1 MSTNIPRITQK
12 IFAQNAAEDDLL
24 QFGSVLSGNATP
36 STSIAETQTE
46 AYQTGWRSAVIS
58 DRNYPTLGEMNAVQQ
73 VPTQQLAYLFQK
85 GVPEWDENTTYF
97 SNVSYCQ
104 VNGVLYQSVSDNNIG
119 NNPTTDNGTN
129 WIIADLSNK
138 LTNCI
143 LSAPNGVATYSGA
156 NLTIKS
162 GLKVLLSN
170 GFNSD
175 GTLNNVEL
183 TFSSDETTV
192 MSSTGYVFAFQDSS
206 IIPGDVHFSRA
217 TAYYEQEEE
226 PEDTVQSIRLW
237 YKPSENQFYYRW
249 SGGSINSWTAIPAC
263 LLGYCT
269 TNDDNSAITSLTT
282 YQPVELAKQQDLD
295 GQVQFIN
302 KTIADGVTIKA
313 GASKSFSLSS
323 ILPNNGCLY
332 EMNVYC
338 IGTSTTSAS
347 GDGVYIYASTNS
359 NPPVVFGR
367 NRIWNNV
374 QCNIGSTSIMYA
386 KATDSITFTQ
396 SNSSGISNPAEIDV
410 SIRSIRKVG

>member
-85 GVPEWDENTTYF
+85 GIAEWDASTTYF
-97 SNVSYCQ
+97 ANVSYCQ
-104 VNGVLYQSVSDNNIG
+104 VNGVIYKSLTDNNIG

-138 LTNCI
+138 ITNCI

-156 NLTIKS
+156 NLTLKS

-170 GFNSD
+170 GLNSD
-175 GTLNNVEL
+175 GTLNNLEL
-183 TFSSDETTV
+183 TFSSDETTI
-192 MSSTGYVFAFQDSS
+192 MSSTGTVFAFQDSS
-206 IIPGDVHFSRA
+206 IIPGDVYFSRA

-226 PEDTVQSIRLW
+226 PEDTAQSIRLW
-237 YKPSENQFYYRW
+237 YKPSENQFYYKW
-249 SGGSINSWTAIPAC
+249 GSGSINSWTKTPAC
-263 LLGYCT
+263 VLGYCT
-269 TNDDNSAITSLTT
+269 LNDDNSAITSLTT

-295 GQVQFIN
+295 GMWVYKN
-302 KTIADGVTIKA
+302 KTLFENQILTQTYNTTFDLSDYLPNDGNIYEILLTYMARTSPTAGSAFEIGYQTDFLPTFQYMMRNTTRTNSTVTAGGSSTALIGTRRTITIKQGIA
-313 GASKSFSLSS
+313 A
-323 ILPNNGCLY
+323 NG
-332 EMNVYC
+332 
-338 IGTSTTSAS
+338 
-347 GDGVYIYASTNS
+347 
-359 NPPVVFGR
+359 
-367 NRIWNNV
+367 
-374 QCNIGSTSIMYA
+374 
-386 KATDSITFTQ
+386 
-396 SNSSGISNPAEIDV
+396 SSGECLCKIVAY
-410 SIRSIRKVG
+410 RKVR

>member
-85 GVPEWDENTTYF
+85 GIAEWDASTTYF
-97 SNVSYCQ
+97 ANVSYCQ
-104 VNGVLYQSVSDNNIG
+104 VNGVIYKSLTDNNIG

-138 LTNCI
+138 ITNCI
-143 LSAPNGVATYSGA
+143 LSAPNGVATYSGV
-156 NLTIKS
+156 NLTLKS

-170 GFNSD
+170 GLNSD
-175 GTLNNVEL
+175 GTLNNLEL
-183 TFSSDETTV
+183 TFSSDETTI
-192 MSSTGYVFAFQDSS
+192 MSSTGTVFAFQDSS

-226 PEDTVQSIRLW
+226 PEYTVSSIRLW

-249 SGGSINSWTAIPAC
+249 GGGSINTWTKIPAC
-263 LLGYCT
+263 VLGYCT
-269 TNDDNSAITSLTT
+269 LNDDNSAITSLTT

-295 GQVQFIN
+295 GMWVFTT
-302 KTIADGVTIKA
+302 KTMISSPTSIKPEGRLTFDLSDYLPADGNMYEVLFTV
-313 GASKSFSLSS
+313 S
-323 ILPNNGCLY
+323 ILTG
-332 EMNVYC
+332 
-338 IGTSTTSAS
+338 TTSGNSLNLFITNDNSIFLNLCRAITRTNSAMFAS
-347 GDGVYIYASTNS
+347 GNALL
-359 NPPVVFGR
+359 PVGAGR
-367 NRIWNNV
+367 NI
-374 QCNIGSTSIMYA
+374 SLDA
-386 KATDSITFTQ
+386 
-396 SNSSGISNPAEIDV
+396 SSGSAGTNYIDGFHAKGY
-410 SIRSIRKVG
+410 RKVR